1 MAGMNLQRKVVWTV
15 GIVGVQPYL
24 FTHSSEDSEASEA
37 LISAAIEAPECI
49 SVPFL
54 LPSHE
59 VVDKSVVLL
68 PARYGTH
75 TEQVVYDIQPTLSAF
90 LF

>member
-1 MAGMNLQRKVVWTV
+1 MAGINLQRKVVWTV

-24 FTHSSEDSEASEA
+24 FTHSEESEA
-37 LISAAIEAPECI
+37 LIRAVIEAPECI
-49 SVPFL
+49 SVPFV

-59 VVDKSVVLL
+59 VVDKNVVLL
-68 PARYGTH
+68 PAPYGTH